1 MNSRDNSDNYICRT
15 ATELPAYMQA
25 KIRVPEGIEITAGEI
40 FMAENLDTDLGY
52 GNWDVYIPDTIESE
66 TVIPVIVINNSFETL
81 PDGRRPKGNP
91 DYTTYVYKEDEVIT
105 TIRLLPEIKFE
116 LSPDNFSNFEEFEA
130 ALEEGEE
137 NIVGTYLFPDIG
149 TNDLKWTES
158 IEDVETKVYLY
169 IEALKWFRLGGLF
182 GGDFARTLVVRVKNN
197 QSIGA
202 PAITSF
208 TITPVEG
215 LIEGEDN
222 VEPDAVVANMVAEGG
237 TEPYSYEFNNGVSGV
252 DNGSFVIDGTSIK
265 VGESALT
272 TKNYRIS
279 VKVTDS
285 EEQTRIANAVISVSA
300 PEITSVEVA
309 PESNLVSPINVDTKV
324 AEVSTVG
331 GIAPYVYTLAQGV
344 GDNNLFKVNGS
355 SIEAASQL
363 TEVRTYNITVT
374 STDKNGK
381 TMNGT
386 GEIVVAA
393 PEITDLVVAPVG
405 EIEVPTSVGTKVAD
419 LATLGGTA
427 PYTYSLTLDTGDNDM
442 FEISG
447 AEVLV
452 KTQLTELRDYTISV
466 DVEDANGKTE
476 SASATLHTSS
486 ASMTGLTINVVSGL
500 QEGNENVATGA
511 TVATLEGQ
519 GGNPPYTYSFEEGGA
534 DNDKFTI
541 SGSNVNVGTNALTE
555 GSYSINVRADDTY
568 DKTIANIATIVVSA
582 APAPEITSINA
593 DITPDL
599 RVGEDNVATGA
610 TIITM
615 TAEGGTPPIT
625 FAFKEDSSLGV
636 DNASFVIEDNIIKV
650 GSAALTEAK
659 TYKVY
664 VEASDTE
671 GKTYDEGFDIPV
683 SEAYPNITAV
693 TITPT
698 EGLTAP
704 VSANTVVAT
713 LSATGG
719 TAPYTYTLVDEAL
732 DNNEFQ
738 ISGNEVTNIAE
749 IDLASNKHIQV
760 LATDSVG
767 KTLEETGEIVVS

>member
-285 EEQTRIANAVISVSA
+285 EEQTRIANAVISVS
-300 PEITSVEVA
+300 
-309 PESNLVSPINVDTKV
+309 
-324 AEVSTVG
+324 
-331 GIAPYVYTLAQGV
+331 
-344 GDNNLFKVNGS
+344 
-355 SIEAASQL
+355 
-363 TEVRTYNITVT
+363 
-374 STDKNGK
+374 
-381 TMNGT
+381 
-386 GEIVVAA
+386 A

>member
-1 MNSRDNSDNYICRT
+1 MNSRDNSNNYICRT

-40 FMAENLDTDLGY
+40 FMVENLDTDLGY
-52 GNWDVYIPDTIESE
+52 GNWDVYVPDTIESE
-66 TVIPVIVINNSFETL
+66 TDIPVIVINNSFETL
-81 PDGRRPKGNP
+81 LDGRRPKGNP

-386 GEIVVAA
+386 GEIV
-393 PEITDLVVAPVG
+393 
-405 EIEVPTSVGTKVAD
+405 
-419 LATLGGTA
+419 
-427 PYTYSLTLDTGDNDM
+427 
-442 FEISG
+442 
-447 AEVLV
+447 
-452 KTQLTELRDYTISV
+452 
-466 DVEDANGKTE
+466 
-476 SASATLHTSS
+476 
-486 ASMTGLTINVVSGL
+486 
-500 QEGNENVATGA
+500 
-511 TVATLEGQ
+511 
-519 GGNPPYTYSFEEGGA
+519 
-534 DNDKFTI
+534 
-541 SGSNVNVGTNALTE
+541 
-555 GSYSINVRADDTY
+555 
-568 DKTIANIATIVVSA
+568 IA
-582 APAPEITSINA
+582 APEITSINA
-593 DITPDL
+593 DITPGL

-625 FAFKEDSSLGV
+625 FAFKEDSSLGA

-693 TITPT
+693 TITPA